1 MWFDNV
7 SEKKKKVSYRN
18 RSRVSIRVTKNFGQG
33 MVDP

>member
-1 MWFDNV
+1 LITLVKNN
-7 SEKKKKVSYRN
+7 KKVCYHN